1 MAIKVTQTRS
11 FKTLIEG
18 IWENNPTFRM
28 ILGICSTLAVT
39 NSVRNTIAM
48 DIAVILVIMAS
59 SVTVSLMRNIIPRR
73 VRMAVY
79 TLIIAT
85 YVIFVDQYL
94 RAYYMDISEQ
104 IGPYVGLIIT
114 NCIVMGRCESFASGN
129 KPWLSILDALGVGV
143 GYALSLIFIAM
154 VRELL
159 GFGSILGVNILGA
172 NWEGWV
178 IMIMAPGAFIVL
190 GVFIWV
196 LRAIAKPQM
205 TKSM

>member
-1 MAIKVTQTRS
+1 MKLVQTRG
-11 FKTLIEG
+11 FKTLVEG
-18 IWENNPTFRM
+18 LWANNPTFRM
-28 ILGICSTLAVT
+28 MLGICSTLAVT
-39 NSVRNTIAM
+39 NSVRNTLAM
-48 DIAVILVIMAS
+48 GIAVVFVIALS
-59 SVTVSLMRNIIPRR
+59 SLTVSLMRNIIPRR

-94 RAYYMDISEQ
+94 RAYFPDISEQ

-129 KPWLSILDALGVGV
+129 NVWLSVLDAVGVGV
-143 GYALSLIFIAM
+143 GYAISLMFIA
-154 VRELL
+154 VIREVL
-159 GFGSILGVNILGA
+159 GFGTILGYQVL
-172 NWEGWV
+172 WDSWDGWV
-178 IMIMAPGAFIVL
+178 IMVMSPGAFIVL
-190 GVFIWV
+190 GVFIWI

>member
-1 MAIKVTQTRS
+1 MKLVQTRG
-11 FKTLIEG
+11 FKTLVEG
-18 IWENNPTFRM
+18 LWANNPTFRM
-28 ILGICSTLAVT
+28 MLGICSTLAVT
-39 NSVRNTIAM
+39 NSVRNTLAM
-48 DIAVILVIMAS
+48 DIAVVFVITLS
-59 SVTVSLMRNIIPRR
+59 SLTVSLMRNIIPRR

-94 RAYYMDISEQ
+94 RAYFPDISEQ

-129 KPWLSILDALGVGV
+129 NVWLSVLDAVGVGV
-143 GYALSLIFIAM
+143 GYAISLMFIA
-154 VRELL
+154 VIREVL
-159 GFGSILGVNILGA
+159 GFGSILGYQVL
-172 NWEGWV
+172 WDSWDGWV
-178 IMIMAPGAFIVL
+178 IMVMSPGAFIVL
-190 GVFIWV
+190 GVFIWI

>member
-1 MAIKVTQTRS
+1 MKVSQTRS
-11 FKTLIEG
+11 FKTLVEG
-18 IWENNPTFRM
+18 LWTNNPTFRM

-48 DIAVILVIMAS
+48 DIAVIFVITS
-59 SVTVSLMRNIIPRR
+59 SSLTVSFMRNVIPRR

-94 RAYYMDISEQ
+94 RAYYPEISEQ

-114 NCIVMGRCESFASGN
+114 NCIIMGRCESFASGN
-129 KPWLSILDALGVGV
+129 SVWLSALDAFGVGV
-143 GYALSLIFIAM
+143 GYALSLMLIAII
-154 VRELL
+154 REIL
-159 GFGSILGVNILGA
+159 GFGSILGYDILGPGW
-172 NWEGWV
+172 NDWV
-178 IMIMAPGAFIVL
+178 IMVMSPGAFIVL
-190 GVFIWV
+190 GVYIWV

-205 TKSM
+205 TKRM

>member
-1 MAIKVTQTRS
+1 MKYTQTRS

-18 IWENNPTFRM
+18 LWANNPTFRM

-48 DIAVILVIMAS
+48 DVAVVFVITLS
-59 SVTVSLMRNIIPRR
+59 SLTVSLMRNIIPRR

-94 RAYYMDISEQ
+94 RAYFPDISEQ

-129 KPWLSILDALGVGV
+129 NVWLSVLDAVGVGV
-143 GYALSLIFIAM
+143 GYALSLMLIA
-154 VRELL
+154 VIREVL
-159 GFGSILGVNILGA
+159 GFGTILGYQVL
-172 NWEGWV
+172 WESWNGWV
-178 IMIMAPGAFIVL
+178 IMVMSPGAFIVL
-190 GVFIWV
+190 GVFIWI
-196 LRAIAKPQM
+196 LRSIAKPQ
-205 TKSM
+205 TPCG

>member
-1 MAIKVTQTRS
+1 MKITQTRS
-11 FKTLIEG
+11 YATLMDG
-18 IWENNPTFRM
+18 LWANNPTFRM

-48 DIAVILVIMAS
+48 DIAVVLVIVFS
-59 SVTVSLMRNIIPRR
+59 SLTVSLMRNIIPRR

-94 RAYYMDISEQ
+94 RAYYPDISEQ

-114 NCIVMGRCESFASGN
+114 NCIIMGRCESFASCN
-129 KPWLSILDALGVGV
+129 NAWLSVLDAIGVGV
-143 GYALSLIFIAM
+143 GYALSLILIATI
-154 VRELL
+154 RELL
-159 GFGSILGVNILGA
+159 GFGSILGFRILGDGW
-172 NWEGWV
+172 NNWV
-178 IMIMAPGAFIVL
+178 IMIMSPGAFIVL

-196 LRAIAKPQM
+196 LRSISKPQP